1 MDRSYNEYK
10 EIIDTHLLDFIPNID
25 NKSISLYEAM
35 KYSLTAGGKRLRPV
49 LLLAACEFAGG
60 DIKEAI
66 PYACAIEYIHTYSL
80 IHDDLPAMDDDDLR
94 RGNPTNHKVYGEAM
108 AILAGDGLLNTAHE
122 IMLQDAA
129 ALKGDS
135 EKLHRHVMAALEVSR
150 NAGIHGMIAGQVADM
165 ENEGKECD
173 EEMLNFIDSNK
184 TGALLKAPILA
195 GLYIGNASEA
205 VRADFEQYAELVGRA
220 FQISDDIL
228 DVIGDE
234 KMMGKKLGKD
244 ADHGKCNYAT
254 VLGLEAA
261 KDELHSLTEKAVA
274 LMEKYG
280 DSAEFFIELAHKLE
294 RRKS

>member
-1 MDRSYNEYK
+1 
-10 EIIDTHLLDFIPNID
+10 
-25 NKSISLYEAM
+25 
-35 KYSLTAGGKRLRPV
+35 
-49 LLLAACEFAGG
+49 
-60 DIKEAI
+60 
-66 PYACAIEYIHTYSL
+66 
-80 IHDDLPAMDDDDLR
+80 
-94 RGNPTNHKVYGEAM
+94 
-108 AILAGDGLLNTAHE
+108 
-122 IMLQDAA
+122 
-129 ALKGDS
+129 
-135 EKLHRHVMAALEVSR
+135 
-150 NAGIHGMIAGQVADM
+150 M
-165 ENEGKECD
+165 ENEGKECS

-195 GLYIGNASEA
+195 GLYIGNAPEA
-205 VRADFEQYAELVGRA
+205 VRTDFEQYAELVGRA